1 MDYDLGKITTQMASG
16 KTSVWRVRQ
25 IKKDEDIEQKVT
37 STKCSKGQEKN
48 KTDFEHPFYTIV
60 EN

>member
-1 MDYDLGKITTQMASG
+1 MASG

-37 STKCSKGQEKN
+37 SIKCSKGQEKN